1 MAYDKILNRAT
12 DLSGERELEPREYHP
27 VPSLRKLQIPS
38 LAHTISA
45 NKLKVKINL
54 APKGNVI

>member
-1 MAYDKILNRAT
+1 MYDKLLNRAT

-27 VPSLRKLQIPS
+27 VPSLRKLNIPS

-45 NKLKVKINL
+45 NKLKIKIQV
-54 APKGNVI
+54 PKVGNI